1 MLWLLFAFSGPV
13 LWAIS
18 THIDKYLVERY
29 FKHTSVVVLLLFTSL
44 CGLLSLPL
52 IGYYQPDVVALPVRD
67 MALISGSGILY
78 MTAIL
83 FYLQALQA
91 DEASAVAPFFQAAPL
106 FGYLLG
112 YFVLGETLSGMQLLG
127 GVFIVGGTLSLSI
140 QPRSV
145 SSPFKARLVIL
156 MLACALSMALSAAI
170 FKLFAVRDD
179 YWVTTFWA
187 FAGQA
192 LVGVV
197 LLAVPHYRTEFFALL
212 RSNPGPVLA
221 VNAVNE
227 VVNLGGG
234 LGTRYALLLAP
245 LSLVQAVSSTTTLFV
260 FTFGVLLSVFF
271 PKLAREDLS
280 LRNMVRKAVAAVLVA
295 TGVLLL
301 VSNNH

>member
-1 MLWLLFAFSGPV
+1 MPWLLFAFSGPV

-44 CGLLSLPL
+44 CGLLSLPV
-52 IGYYQPDVVALPVRD
+52 IAYFQPAVASLPVGD
-67 MALISGSGILY
+67 MTLIALSGILY
-78 MTAIL
+78 MAAIL
-83 FYLQALQA
+83 FYLQALQTE
-91 DEASAVAPFFQAAPL
+91 EASAVAPFFQASPL

-112 YFVLGETLSGMQLLG
+112 YLVLGETLSTIQIWG
-127 GVFIVGGTLSLSI
+127 GALIVGGTLILSI
-140 QPRSV
+140 QPRTGK
-145 SSPFKARLVIL
+145 SPFKARLVLL
-156 MLACALSMALSAAI
+156 MLACALSMAFSSAV

-179 YWVTTFWA
+179 YWVTTFWS
-187 FAGQA
+187 FVGQA
-192 LVGVV
+192 LVGAV
-197 LLAVPHYRTEFFALL
+197 LLAIPYYRKEFLALL
-212 RSNPGPVLA
+212 RANPGPVLV

-260 FTFGVLLSVFF
+260 FGFGVLLSLFF

-280 LRNMVRKAVAAVLVA
+280 AGNLGRKAIAAALVAA
-295 TGVLLL
+295 GVLL
-301 VSNNH
+301 VTRNSE